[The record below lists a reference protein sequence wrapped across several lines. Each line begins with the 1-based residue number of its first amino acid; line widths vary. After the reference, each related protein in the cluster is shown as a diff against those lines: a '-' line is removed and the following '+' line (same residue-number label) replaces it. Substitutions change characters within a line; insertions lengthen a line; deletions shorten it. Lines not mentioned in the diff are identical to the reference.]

1 MSNTKNIMTINQQM
15 QLQLLILLKLL
26 GLILYSSLFNFQ
38 ICSGNCCRYCIP
50 PHLFIL
56 IQVSYYYVSEI
67 WEALRAAAEADLDLA
82 QTIVESA
89 GVIVQGA
96 DLSICYDE
104 RGTKFNFSLIPP
116 KKVYEFL
123 PKASWFSNITKVV

>member
-1 MSNTKNIMTINQQM
+1 MGCVVSSRSKGDGSVKKIRKPKPWKLPQVITKSQLMQM
-15 QLQLLILLKLL
+15 REE
-26 GLILYSSLFNFQ
+26 FWDTA
-38 ICSGNCCRYCIP
+38 
-50 PHLFIL
+50 PH
-56 IQVSYYYVSEI
+56 YGGRTEI

-104 RGTKFNFSLIPP
+104 RGAK
-116 KKVYEFL
+116 YEL
-123 PKASWFSNITKVV
+123 PKYVLSDPTNLIQVR